1 MYKQKVKEDGSPG
14 DHLVQKLLL
23 LFAGAGQIDT
33 GGFDIFMSHQV
44 SKQRDIVEFVQEIF
58 SKPVAE
64 GVGVHGIR
72 IDVVPVGKLFQ
83 LTVDSPGSDWAAIL
97 VQEQKS
103 SGQFSLSAQVHRFF
117 AE

>member
-44 SKQRDIVEFVQEIF
+44 SK
-58 SKPVAE
+58 
-64 GVGVHGIR
+64 
-72 IDVVPVGKLFQ
+72 
-83 LTVDSPGSDWAAIL
+83 
-97 VQEQKS
+97 
-103 SGQFSLSAQVHRFF
+103 
-117 AE
+117 